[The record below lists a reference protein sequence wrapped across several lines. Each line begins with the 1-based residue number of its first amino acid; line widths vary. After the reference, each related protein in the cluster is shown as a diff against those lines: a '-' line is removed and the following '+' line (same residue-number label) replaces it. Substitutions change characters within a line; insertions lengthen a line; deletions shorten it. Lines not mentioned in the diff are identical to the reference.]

1 MGEIPEWAL
10 RYKRNGVEIRDFGGR
25 YYAYS
30 VRSVYDREKK
40 RARKITGEY
49 IGVVTRDGIVKKSL
63 VTGLRGDYEYGN
75 VALLYG
81 IAEKTFL
88 PILRDAFP
96 YLHQRIITYAIL
108 RLINPLPMKSVSYE
122 YEKTYLSKVMDESM
136 SPQSIS
142 GMLSSL
148 PEDRCRDV
156 MRRMTERGEYILI
169 DSTAIFS
176 RSSNISIAE
185 LGHNAR
191 SIHVPQI
198 NLMMLFSSS
207 RNEPTFVRVIPGS
220 IRDGSSMAET
230 IDMANVER
238 CVVISDKGFYS
249 IDNIKKLKNRHLS
262 FIIPLRR
269 NSSLIPERE
278 RMLGVFMYEG
288 RPIKYFQPV
297 EGIYAYEDPVLRME
311 EEKDYL
317 VRIKERKSSRKSYDR
332 DSTDF
337 GMIYLLSDLNADPEE
352 TYRLYKKREYV
363 EYAFNALKN
372 DIEADRSYLRD
383 DRMLSSWMFLN
394 LLSLNLHFQILNKV
408 DGKYSVRDA
417 LLILSRIKVYDLG
430 KQEMLGEIP
439 KKSRELVDHLKIDL
453 DILRKK

>member
-1 MGEIPEWAL
+1 MSQT
-10 RYKRNGVEIRDFGGR
+10 VIR
-25 YYAYS
+25 
-30 VRSVYDREKK
+30 
-40 RARKITGEY
+40 
-49 IGVVTRDGIVKKSL
+49 
-63 VTGLRGDYEYGN
+63 
-75 VALLYG
+75 
-81 IAEKTFL
+81 
-88 PILRDAFP
+88 
-96 YLHQRIITYAIL
+96 
-108 RLINPLPMKSVSYE
+108 
-122 YEKTYLSKVMDESM
+122 
-136 SPQSIS
+136 
-142 GMLSSL
+142 
-148 PEDRCRDV
+148 
-156 MRRMTERGEYILI
+156 

-176 RSSNISIAE
+176 RSSNISILE

-191 SIHVPQI
+191 NIHVPQI

-207 RNEPTFVRVIPGS
+207 RNEPTFGRVIPGS
-220 IRDGSSMAET
+220 IRDVSSMAET

-269 NSSLIPERE
+269 NSSLIPEME

-297 EGIYAYEDPVLRME
+297 EGVYAYEDPVLRME

-337 GMIYLLSDLNADPEE
+337 GMIHLLSDLNADPEE
-352 TYRLYKKREYV
+352 VYRLYKKREYV

-394 LLSLNLHFQILNKV
+394 LLSLNLHFQILNMI

-430 KQEMLGEIP
+430 KQEMLGKIP

-453 DILRKK
+453 DILHKK

>member
-10 RYKRNGVEIRDFGGR
+10 KYRRRGVEIRDFGGR
-25 YYAYS
+25 YYAYN

-63 VTGLRGDYEYGN
+63 VTGLREDYEYGN

-81 IAEKTFL
+81 IAEKTVL

-108 RLINPLPMKSVSYE
+108 RLVNPLPMKSVGYE

-156 MRRMTERGEYILI
+156 MRRMTGSGEYILI

-191 SIHVPQI
+191 NIHVPQI

-220 IRDGSSMAET
+220 MRDVSSMAET

-249 IDNIKKLKNRHLS
+249 IDNVKKLKNRHLS

-297 EGIYAYEDPVLRME
+297 EGVYAFEDPVLRME

-317 VRIKERKSSRKSYDR
+317 VRIKERKSSRKSYEI
-332 DSTDF
+332 DSKYF
-337 GMIYLLSDLNADPEE
+337 GRIHLLSDLNADPEE
-352 TYRLYKKREYV
+352 IYRLYKKREYV
-363 EYAFNALKN
+363 EYAFNVLKN

-394 LLSLNLHFQILNKV
+394 LLSLNLHFQILNMI
-408 DGKYSVRDA
+408 DGKYSVRDV

-439 KKSRELVDHLKIDL
+439 KKSRELVEHLKIDL

>member
-10 RYKRNGVEIRDFGGR
+10 KYRRRGVEIRDFGGR
-25 YYAYS
+25 YYAYN

-81 IAEKTFL
+81 IAEKTVL
-88 PILRDAFP
+88 PILRDVFP

-108 RLINPLPMKSVSYE
+108 RLVNPLPMKSVGYE
-122 YEKTYLSKVMDESM
+122 YEKTDLSKVMDESM

-156 MRRMTERGEYILI
+156 MRRMTGSGEYILI

-191 SIHVPQI
+191 NIHVPQI

-220 IRDGSSMAET
+220 IRDVSSMAET

-249 IDNIKKLKNRHLS
+249 IDNVKKLKNRHLS

-297 EGIYAYEDPVLRME
+297 EGVYAYEDPVLRME

-317 VRIKERKSSRKSYDR
+317 VRIKERKSSRKSYEM
-332 DSTDF
+332 DSKYF
-337 GMIYLLSDLNADPEE
+337 GRIHLLSDLNAGPEE
-352 TYRLYKKREYV
+352 IYRLYKKREYV
-363 EYAFNALKN
+363 EYAFNVLKN

-394 LLSLNLHFQILNKV
+394 LLSLNLHFQILNMI
-408 DGKYSVRDA
+408 DGKYSVRGV

-439 KKSRELVDHLKIDL
+439 KKSSELVDHLKIDL